1 MEEEKGMGNL
11 NEVLA
16 KGLELNL
23 FVKDIQGNQ
32 ECYTMNKNSKIKEL
46 ISAIKQKKNKDVALY
61 YESRLLDNKK
71 TFIEE
76 GLNSDATLHEK
87 VIANT
92 LITLFIK
99 GPNGEMFNQDFDNR
113 KTLKELFPNYID
125 YYAVSCNAKSLNI
138 DTPLKDLQIQ
148 EKSVLN
154 FVIRT
159 LGGLIHINIMQ

>member
-1 MEEEKGMGNL
+1 MEEETGMGNL

-23 FVKDIQGNQ
+23 FVIDIQGNQ

-46 ISAIKQKKNKDVALY
+46 ISEIKQKKKKDVVLY
-61 YESRLLDNKK
+61 YNSRLLDNKK

-99 GPNGEMFNQDFDNR
+99 GPNGENFNQEFDNR

-125 YYAVSCNAKSLNI
+125 NYAVSCNGKSLNI

-148 EKSVLN
+148 EKSMLN

>member
-1 MEEEKGMGNL
+1 MEEETGMGNL

-46 ISAIKQKKNKDVALY
+46 ISEIKQKKNKDVALY
-61 YESRLLDNKK
+61 YDSRLLDSKK

-76 GLNSDATLHEK
+76 GLNSGATLHEK

-92 LITLFIK
+92 LITLFVK
-99 GPNGEMFNQDFDNR
+99 GPNGEQFNQEFDNR

-125 YYAVSCNAKSLNI
+125 YYAVSCNGKSLNI

-148 EKSVLN
+148 EKSMLN

>member
-1 MEEEKGMGNL
+1 MEEETGMGNL

-46 ISAIKQKKNKDVALY
+46 ISEIKQKHNKDVALY
-61 YESRLLDNKK
+61 YKSRQLDNKK

-76 GLNSDATLHEK
+76 GLNSGATLHEK
-87 VIANT
+87 VIANN

-99 GPNGEMFNQDFDNR
+99 GPNGEMFNQEFDNR
-113 KTLKELFPNYID
+113 KTLKQLFPNYID
-125 YYAVSCNAKSLNI
+125 NYAVSCNAKSLNI

>member
-1 MEEEKGMGNL
+1 MEEETGMGNL
-11 NEVLA
+11 IEVLA

-46 ISAIKQKKNKDVALY
+46 ISEIKQKKNKDVALY
-61 YESRLLDNKK
+61 YNSRLLDNKK

-76 GLNSDATLHEK
+76 GLSSGATLHEK

-99 GPNGEMFNQDFDNR
+99 GPNGETFNQDFDNR

-148 EKSVLN
+148 EKSMLN

>member
-1 MEEEKGMGNL
+1 MEEETGMGNL

-32 ECYTMNKNSKIKEL
+32 EFYTMNKNSKIKEL
-46 ISAIKQKKNKDVALY
+46 ISEIKQKKNKDVALY
-61 YESRLLDNKK
+61 YDSRLLDNKK

-76 GLNSDATLHEK
+76 GLISGATLHEK
-87 VIANT
+87 VIANN

-99 GPNGEMFNQDFDNR
+99 GPNGDMFNQEFDNR

-148 EKSVLN
+148 EKSTLN

>member
-1 MEEEKGMGNL
+1 MEEETGMGNL

-46 ISAIKQKKNKDVALY
+46 ISEIKQKHNKDVALY
-61 YESRLLDNKK
+61 YKSRQLDNKK

-76 GLNSDATLHEK
+76 GLNSGATLHEK
-87 VIANT
+87 VIANN

-99 GPNGEMFNQDFDNR
+99 GPNGEMFNQEFDNR
-113 KTLKELFPNYID
+113 KTLKQLFPNYID
-125 YYAVSCNAKSLNI
+125 NYAVSCNAKSLNI

-148 EKSVLN
+148 DKSILN

>member
-1 MEEEKGMGNL
+1 MEEETGMGNL

-46 ISAIKQKKNKDVALY
+46 ISEIKQKKNKDVVLY
-61 YESRLLDNKK
+61 YNSRLLDNKK

-76 GLNSDATLHEK
+76 GLYRDATLHEK

-99 GPNGEMFNQDFDNR
+99 GPNGEMFNQEFDNR

-125 YYAVSCNAKSLNI
+125 NYAVICNAKSLNI

>member
-1 MEEEKGMGNL
+1 MEEETGMGNL

-46 ISAIKQKKNKDVALY
+46 ISEIKQKKKKDVVLY
-61 YESRLLDNKK
+61 YNSRLLDNKK

-76 GLNSDATLHEK
+76 GLYRDATLHEK
-87 VIANT
+87 VIANN

-148 EKSVLN
+148 EKSTLN

>member
-1 MEEEKGMGNL
+1 MEEETGMGNL

-23 FVKDIQGNQ
+23 CVIDIQGNQ
-32 ECYTMNKNSKIKEL
+32 QCYTMNKNSKIKEL
-46 ISAIKQKKNKDVALY
+46 ISEIKQKKNKDVALY
-61 YESRLLDNKK
+61 YDSRLLDSKK

-76 GLNSDATLHEK
+76 GLNSGATLHEK

-99 GPNGEMFNQDFDNR
+99 GPNGEMFNQEFDNR
-113 KTLKELFPNYID
+113 KTLKQLFPNYID
-125 YYAVSCNAKSLNI
+125 NYAVSCNAKSLNI

-148 EKSVLN
+148 DKSILN

>member
-1 MEEEKGMGNL
+1 MEEETGMGNL
-11 NEVLA
+11 IEVLS

-46 ISAIKQKKNKDVALY
+46 ISEIKQKKKKDVALY
-61 YESRLLDNKK
+61 YESRLLDSKK

-76 GLNSDATLHEK
+76 GLNSGATLHEK

-92 LITLFIK
+92 LITLFVK
-99 GPNGEMFNQDFDNR
+99 GPNGEQFNQEFDNR

-125 YYAVSCNAKSLNI
+125 YYAVSCNGKSLNI

-148 EKSVLN
+148 EKSMLN

>member
-1 MEEEKGMGNL
+1 MEEETGMGNL

-46 ISAIKQKKNKDVALY
+46 ISEIKQKKKKDVALY
-61 YESRLLDNKK
+61 YESRLLDSKK

-76 GLNSDATLHEK
+76 GLNSGDTLHEK

-92 LITLFIK
+92 LITLFVK
-99 GPNGEMFNQDFDNR
+99 GPNGEQFNQEFDNR
-113 KTLKELFPNYID
+113 KTLKELFPNYIV
-125 YYAVSCNAKSLNI
+125 YYAVSCNGKSLNI

-148 EKSVLN
+148 EKSMLN